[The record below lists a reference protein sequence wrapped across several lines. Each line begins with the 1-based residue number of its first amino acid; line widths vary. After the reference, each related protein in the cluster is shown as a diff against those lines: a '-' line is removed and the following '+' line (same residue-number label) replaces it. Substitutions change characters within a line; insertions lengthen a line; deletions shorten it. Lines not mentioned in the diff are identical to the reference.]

1 MDVKASETE
10 DRAISGLA
18 QSLWDQM
25 RAEQRAD
32 ALPRLSD
39 ACRLLRSGYLGPL
52 TETQTEDLDSMDRS
66 LTKLTRRFEG
76 EPIDWTDYSV
86 AAHALRGPLN
96 STIGF
101 SRLMLKGA
109 DGPITAAQR
118 DALETIYVES
128 RKLLVIFNLLLDAL
142 LLVGQGIGFSSEPVQ
157 ADEILQELI
166 AVGQT
171 LAENRE
177 FIFEANV
184 MAEITQTTIHSDAKR
199 LKQALS
205 ALLAASVKHM
215 RAGRLTLRA
224 WLGENRLL
232 IQFENQACQL
242 PAPLL
247 ASLPALLTAEADRSF
262 PYDAHLRLGLAWRFL
277 AEMGGGLEAQ
287 RNNEKC
293 AFTVTLPL
301 VRNAHP
307 NHA

>member
-1 MDVKASETE
+1 MQVKASETGHS
-10 DRAISGLA
+10 AISELA
-18 QSLWDQM
+18 QALWDQI
-25 RAEQRAD
+25 RAEQRSD
-32 ALPRLSD
+32 ALPQLSD

-76 EPIDWTDYSV
+76 EPIDWTDYGV

-109 DGPITAAQR
+109 DGPITTAQR
-118 DALETIYVES
+118 DALETIYIES
-128 RKLLVIFNLLLDAL
+128 RKLLAIFNLVLDTL
-142 LLVGQGIGFSSEPVQ
+142 LLAEQGIGFASEPLQ

-171 LAENRE
+171 LADNRE
-177 FIFEANV
+177 FIFETNV
-184 MAEITQTTIHSDAKR
+184 TAEISQTTIRSDAKR

-205 ALLAASVKHM
+205 ALLATSVKYM

-224 WLGENRLL
+224 WPQENSLL
-232 IQFENQACQL
+232 IQLENEACQL
-242 PAPLL
+242 QAPLL
-247 ASLPALLTAEADRSF
+247 ANLPTLLTAEADHSF

-287 RNNEKC
+287 QSSEKC
-293 AFTVTLPL
+293 TFTVTLPL
-301 VRNAHP
+301 LQNAHP
-307 NHA
+307 NDA